1 MPLDALARRYGLYVF
16 DERLLRD
23 MRDPR
28 RRALLVR
35 ALEFKTEAELF
46 PEWLARLLD
55 FMFVSLIKFL
65 PHQNREQ
72 AQAAWRLRH
81 LLRFREETEGERY
94 LATQEGQY
102 RIVGEIDDSE
112 M

>member
-1 MPLDALARRYGLYVF
+1 
-16 DERLLRD
+16 

-65 PHQNREQ
+65 PHQSREQ
-72 AQAAWRLRH
+72 AQAAGRLRH
-81 LLRFREETEGERY
+81 LLRFRDEETTGERY
-94 LATQEGQY
+94 LATQDGQY
-102 RIVGEIDDSE
+102 RIVGEIDDSD